1 LLQTCSVMHF
11 QALTLRTLKL
21 RLKVLFE
28 FLRPLR
34 RKSPPTLWDFVVPNL
49 EEPNADCSNACT

>member
-1 LLQTCSVMHF
+1 MHF

-34 RKSPPTLWDFVVPNL
+34 RKSPPTLWDFVVPNP